1 MESNNSICQ
10 STNSSGAD
18 FIMADTFYRDR
29 AVPTRAYKTNGKKL
43 GEVGFKPGEEG
54 FYALLIV
61 DYDGGDIESL
71 PWHDAEG
78 SPWHKDYSQRRA
90 EAYPTWQDQMDMQ
103 YWDKVNNTT
112 TWQDE
117 VAKIKLENP
126 K

>member
-1 MESNNSICQ
+1 
-10 STNSSGAD
+10 
-18 FIMADTFYRDR
+18 MADTFYRDR

-43 GEVGFKPGEEG
+43 GEEGFKPGEEG

-78 SPWHKDYSQRRA
+78 SPWHKDYSQNRR
-90 EAYPTWQDQMDMQ
+90 ENYPSIADQLDDI
-103 YWDKVNNTT
+103 YHNGIDGWKATIKTTKDKY
-112 TWQDE
+112 
-117 VAKIKLENP
+117 P